1 MGDVNAYAASHRS
14 LRNKIG
20 IKAAP
25 CYVKARKLMA
35 VTFRINFYL
44 GQIGGSVNTAMQATP
59 EDVAAIFDVRCSVK
73 ENHLS
78 RAELAELDIT
88 PETVSGMITGGDYIV
103 PVALVG
109 GEIVA
114 FAMAQISEGYVFA
127 LFVRPEYEGN
137 GLGSALMREVES
149 GFKEHGVTEAWLCTG
164 SEEGIRAPGF
174 YRRLGWIESGIME
187 DGQLRFYTR
196 L

>member
-1 MGDVNAYAASHRS
+1 M
-14 LRNKIG
+14 
-20 IKAAP
+20 
-25 CYVKARKLMA
+25 
-35 VTFRINFYL
+35 
-44 GQIGGSVNTAMQATP
+44 NTAMQIRTATP

-73 ENHLS
+73 ENHMS

-88 PETVSGMITGGDYIV
+88 PETVGGMISGGDYIV

-127 LFVRPEYEGN
+127 LFVRPEHEGK
-137 GLGSALMREVES
+137 GLGNTLMREVES

-164 SEEGIRAPGF
+164 SEKGIRAPGF
-174 YRRLGWIESGIME
+174 YRRLGWVESGTME
-187 DGQLRFYTR
+187 DGQLRFCKT